1 MLIVIFKVGAVL
13 DNFWEHSQEMIW
25 DICFQKTWEMAIGDS
40 SKNLMR
46 KVSKLNCMTLGLN
59 TKDINFLGIVKTFL

>member
-1 MLIVIFKVGAVL
+1 LIICGKTHEV
-13 DNFWEHSQEMIW
+13 IW

-46 KVSKLNCMTLGLN
+46 KVSELNCLTLGLN
-59 TKDINFLGIVKTFL
+59 TKDINFLGIVKHVPLIERMREK

>member
-1 MLIVIFKVGAVL
+1 MLIVIFKVGAVF
-13 DNFWEHSQEMIW
+13 DNFWNTHEVIW

-46 KVSKLNCMTLGLN
+46 KVSELNCLTLGLN